1 MIHPV
6 FKPFLLQMLKKS
18 FIPNAAKEKTGAGN
32 AVSQGAIQVK

>member
-18 FIPNAAKEKTGAGN
+18 FIPNAAKEKAGTGN
-32 AVSQGAIQVK
+32 AVSQGAVQIE